1 MDGEIQILLIFDGQW
16 GTDSI
21 LPTQQVTSIEPLKVR
36 STIGRNRPSLG
47 VVRQGYLG
55 QLVLNTILITF
66 TMRQNIAEANTV
78 VEHTELDIHLL
89 SLSYSLLKRDSQLI
103 IMIAHGVFLTP
114 HLLPRL
120 ILRGGL
126 LASHPD
132 VITQQTTI
140 ELEPKMR
147 GGNDHCL
154 SATDRIIGFVVLHA
168 DRDRDD
174 SIGRTDAHFFGN
186 AAYPNATTR

>member
-1 MDGEIQILLIFDGQW
+1 MDSEIQILLIFDGQW

-55 QLVLNTILITF
+55 QLLLNTILITF
-66 TMRQNIAEANTV
+66 LMWQDITEANTI
-78 VEHTELDIHLL
+78 VEHAELDVHLL
-89 SLSYSLLKRDSQLI
+89 FLPYTFLKRDSQLI

-126 LASHPD
+126 LASHPGL
-132 VITQQTTI
+132 ITQHATI
-140 ELEPKMR
+140 ELETEMR
-147 GGNDHCL
+147 GGDDHL
-154 SATDRIIGFVVLHA
+154 HTAADRIIGLVVFHA
-168 DRDRDD
+168 DRDRDNA
-174 SIGRTDAHFFGN
+174 IGRTDAHFFGH
-186 AAYPNATTR
+186 AAYPNAATR